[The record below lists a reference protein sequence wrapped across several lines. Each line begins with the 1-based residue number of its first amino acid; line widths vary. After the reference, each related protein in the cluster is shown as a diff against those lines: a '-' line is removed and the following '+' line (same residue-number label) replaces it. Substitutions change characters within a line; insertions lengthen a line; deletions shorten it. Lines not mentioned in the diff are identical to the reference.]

1 MRYRLYSAEEAAWA
15 LRSGHLDAPTWAG
28 APDAPLSVLEKDRR
42 VAADTAMGCA
52 EAQGEEE
59 QRAAQRVLLSAASPE
74 LAAAVA
80 AEAEAFAQCAAG
92 LRSWQ
97 YQVEE
102 LLG

>member
-1 MRYRLYSAEEAAWA
+1 MFYFCWSLSLHTFCALVGFSAPRLTPRDGAEQGEP
-15 LRSGHLDAPTWAG
+15 RS
-28 APDAPLSVLEKDRR
+28 
-42 VAADTAMGCA
+42 
-52 EAQGEEE
+52 EEE
-59 QRAAQRVLLSAASPE
+59 QRAAQRVLLGAASPE

-80 AEAEAFAQCAAG
+80 AEAEAFAQCTAG